1 MDSQLLIKSLKKNKH
16 YDNINFLFM
25 QNFIGKLIKKGNKS
39 YALQYFD
46 KFKFLVK
53 KKFNKSPKILL
64 FLVMFYSM
72 IKFHFIKKR
81 FGGSKKEIPIYLNK
95 TRQVKFIV
103 KKMFNYSKS
112 SEKRKSL
119 DFNKLVNLCFLTI
132 RKKGFLISNKYKSF
146 IKAKENRI
154 LIKSLKK

>member
-1 MDSQLLIKSLKKNKH
+1 MGTILLIKNFKKGRH

-25 QNFIGKLIKKGNKS
+25 QNFVGKLIKKGNKL
-39 YALQYFD
+39 YALRCLNRLN
-46 KFKFLVK
+46 FLIK
-53 KKFNKSPKILL
+53 RRFSKAPKMLL

-103 KKMFNYSKS
+103 KKN
-112 SEKRKSL
+112 
-119 DFNKLVNLCFLTI
+119 V
-132 RKKGFLISNKYKSF
+132 
-146 IKAKENRI
+146 
-154 LIKSLKK
+154 